1 MPHPLPLTLIAA
13 VCLTACAASPAA
25 ADQSAADMAARDLIE
40 RLGAQQAFAMLGWQ
54 QNGDYKPAE
63 ACFEAWAAAADFT
76 APNLP
81 DCDAHAE
88 DLARLYASYGVVVDP
103 VVFKSDAYWAA
114 WEDFSLAFPSLVADW
129 EAAGG
134 SEEDA
139 SFLAHPVCAAPLQQG
154 WESSAY
160 FYDGAEHPLCRLYKI
175 DPVAAAQ

>member
-1 MPHPLPLTLIAA
+1 MFRRRILYLITAFWLA
-13 VCLTACAASPAA
+13 ACATSPAA
-25 ADQSAADMAARDLIE
+25 PAASAADRAARDLIE

-54 QNGDYKPAE
+54 QNADYKPAD

-76 APNLP
+76 ALGLP

-88 DLARLYASYGVVVDP
+88 DLARLYASYGTEVQP
-103 VVFKSDAYWAA
+103 VVFRSQAYWAA
-114 WEDFSLAFPSLVADW
+114 WEDFSLAFPGLVADW
-129 EAAGG
+129 EVAGG

-139 SFLAHPVCAAPLQQG
+139 SFLDHPVCAAPLQQG
-154 WESSAY
+154 WEGSAY